1 MSRRT
6 LAVCA
11 VAVLAGSI
19 ALSGSAGAS
28 PATPETVTL
37 AVQQWYDKP
46 SKQQKTRFT
55 GTVSSGASGE
65 DVTVMQQVCG
75 YNFGTTVAGT
85 QTQSGGFWAAEPA
98 GAYVIAPSATYRAKW
113 GSETSAPVVIRPRIP
128 VSMIAV
134 GKGRLLF
141 SVSIGG
147 VYQPLL
153 GKPVVLQR
161 KLGKTWKRVQQR
173 KLRFDPSIP
182 NGTYRATFIA
192 KRGWTVRAQIRTK
205 TAAPCFKP
213 GTTPKVKVA

>member
-1 MSRRT
+1 MRALPA
-6 LAVCA
+6 LAV
-11 VAVLAGSI
+11 VSLVLVLTATTGS
-19 ALSGSAGAS
+19 SGAS
-28 PATPETVTL
+28 PGVGQAVTL

-55 GTVSSGASGE
+55 GTVSSGVAGE

-75 YNFGTTVAGT
+75 YNFGTAVAGT

-113 GSETSAPVVIRPRIP
+113 GSETSAPVVIRPKIP
-128 VSMIAV
+128 VYLIAV
-134 GKGRLLF
+134 GKGRLFF
-141 SVSIGG
+141 SVSLGS
-147 VYQPLL
+147 VYQPML

-161 KLGKTWKRVQQR
+161 KQGKKWKRVQQR
-173 KLRFDPSIP
+173 KLRFDPGTP

-192 KRGWTVRAQIRTK
+192 KRGWTVRAQIQTK

-213 GTTPKVKVA
+213 GTTPKVKVS